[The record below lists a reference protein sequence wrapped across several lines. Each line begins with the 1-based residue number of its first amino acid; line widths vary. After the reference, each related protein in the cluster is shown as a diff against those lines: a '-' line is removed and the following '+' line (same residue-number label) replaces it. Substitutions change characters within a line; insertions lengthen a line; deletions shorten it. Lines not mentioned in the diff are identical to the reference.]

1 MTTTLKLTVTPR
13 TETGKAVAQLRD
25 NGFIPAVL
33 YGREVEPMAL
43 SINYLDFARAYK
55 AAGESTLIEIAP
67 EGKKPVNVLIHDV
80 AVHPLTGRFV
90 HIDFYQVNMKEEIE
104 TDVPLEFV
112 GESEAVKA
120 LSGILVRSL
129 EAVKIKCLPSNL
141 PHALEVDLSKLA
153 TFDDAIKIAD
163 IKLPQGVVMLDD
175 VETVIATVA
184 APRTEAE
191 MDALN
196 EKVEM
201 DVTKVEGVVKETP
214 EGAAPAEG
222 ADKSEAKKEEK
233 K

>member
-13 TETGKAVAQLRD
+13 TETGKAVAQLREK
-25 NGFIPAVL
+25 GFIPAVL
-33 YGREVEPMAL
+33 YGREVEPMDL
-43 SINYLDFARAYK
+43 SINYLDFSRAYK
-55 AAGESTLIEIAP
+55 AAGESTLIEITP
-67 EGKKPVNVLIHDV
+67 EGKKPVNVLIQDV
-80 AVHPLTGRFV
+80 AVHPLTGRFI

-120 LSGILVRSL
+120 LSGVLVRSL
-129 EAVKIKCLPSNL
+129 EEVKIKCLPNNL

-163 IKLPQGVVMLDD
+163 IKLPEGVQMLDD
-175 VETVIATVA
+175 VETIIATVA
-184 APRTEAE
+184 PPRSEAE

-214 EGAAPAEG
+214 EAAAPAAGE
-222 ADKSEAKKEEK
+222 KKEEK

>member
-13 TETGKAVAQLRD
+13 TETGKAVSKLREK
-25 NGFIPAVL
+25 GFIPAVL

-43 SINYLDFARAYK
+43 SINYLDFSRAYK
-55 AAGESTLIEIAP
+55 AAGESTLIEITP
-67 EGKKPVNVLIHDV
+67 EGKKPVNVLVHDV
-80 AVHPLTGRFV
+80 AVHPLTGRFL

-104 TDVPLEFV
+104 TDVPLEFI
-112 GESEAVKA
+112 GESAAVKA
-120 LSGILVRSL
+120 LSGVLVRSL
-129 EAVKIKCLPSNL
+129 EEVKVKCLPNNL

-163 IKLPQGVVMLDD
+163 IKLPEGVQMLDD
-175 VETVIATVA
+175 LETIVATVA
-184 APRTEAE
+184 APRSEAE
-191 MDALN
+191 MEALN

-214 EGAAPAEG
+214 EAAAPAVGE
-222 ADKSEAKKEEK
+222 KKEEK

>member
-13 TETGKAVAQLRD
+13 TETGKAVSKLREK
-25 NGFIPAVL
+25 GFIPAVL

-43 SINYLDFARAYK
+43 SINYLDFSRAYK
-55 AAGESTLIEIAP
+55 AAGESTLIEITP
-67 EGKKPVNVLIHDV
+67 EGKKPVNVLVHDV
-80 AVHPLTGRFV
+80 AVHPLTGRFL

-112 GESEAVKA
+112 GESAAVKA
-120 LSGILVRSL
+120 LSGVLVRSL
-129 EAVKIKCLPSNL
+129 EEVKVKCLPNNL

-163 IKLPQGVVMLDD
+163 IKLPEGVQMLDD
-175 VETVIATVA
+175 LETIVATVA
-184 APRTEAE
+184 APRSEAE
-191 MDALN
+191 MEALN

-214 EGAAPAEG
+214 EAAAPAAGE
-222 ADKSEAKKEEK
+222 KKEEK